1 MKSDQMPTAGI
12 LLLSH
17 GTLCEGVLDAMRILG
32 CDTEQIQA
40 IPLDMESELDAYTQQ
55 VSQAIDAL
63 DNGGG
68 VLVIVDLLGGTPF
81 NRACMLREEKNIEV
95 LAGMSLPMC
104 ISALDFRRT
113 EALVALAETCK
124 REAKEAVINVKD
136 LL

>member
-1 MKSDQMPTAGI
+1 MKSDQTVTVGM

-17 GTLCEGVLDAMRILG
+17 GTLCEGVLDAMRVLG
-32 CDTEQIQA
+32 CDTEQIRA
-40 IPLDMESELDAYTQQ
+40 IPLDMESEMDAYTQQ

-63 DNGGG
+63 DRGGG

-104 ISALDFRRT
+104 ISALDFRRSET
-113 EALVALAETCK
+113 LDSLAEICK
-124 REAKEAVINVKD
+124 REAKDAVVNVKD

>member
-1 MKSDQMPTAGI
+1 MKSDQMSTAGI

-17 GTLCEGVLDAMRILG
+17 GTLCEGVLDAMRVLG

-55 VSQAIDAL
+55 ISQAIDAL

-104 ISALDFRRT
+104 ISGAGRNLQARG
-113 EALVALAETCK
+113 
-124 REAKEAVINVKD
+124 
-136 LL
+136 